1 MNLTTPEKLRS
12 LRRKLYVK
20 AKAEPDFRFYQ
31 LYDKVWREDI
41 LHHAYRL
48 ARSNKGAPGVDGV
61 SFAMIEAAGLEN
73 WLSGIRDE
81 LRGKTYRPQPVRR
94 VLIAKPG
101 GGTRPLG
108 IPTIRDRVVQGAVKL
123 VIEPIFEADLDPSA
137 YGYRPKRSAGDAT
150 QMVHE
155 LLCRGYTD
163 VVDAD
168 LSKSFDTIPHG
179 ELLQSVLRRIV
190 DRNVLRLIKLWLRS
204 PVEETGGDGKRRMSG
219 GKKSRRGVP
228 QGGTLSPL
236 LASLYMNRFLKSWRL
251 SGQGHR
257 LRAEIVNYADDFVIL
272 SRGHAREAL
281 AWTRQVMGRLG
292 LTLNEAKTSVREAR
306 QESFDFLGYSF
317 GPHWFRK
324 DGHWYLG
331 ASPSKRSVARLKAK
345 VRDKVA
351 LRRTSGRQRL
361 NLHAALNLENFHCPL
376 VEAERIDAASTIAL
390 LAKLEASNPG
400 KRRIYVIVDNARY
413 HHARVVRQWLE
424 RPDCR
429 ITLVFLPAYAPHLN
443 AIERL
448 WAVMHRE
455 VTHNKFPASFG
466 HFVDA
471 VFDFF
476 RRRLP
481 QEWTKWRD
489 TVTDN
494 FRIISHKDFRVL
506 E

>member
-1 MNLTTPEKLRS
+1 MNLTTPEKIRS

-137 YGYRPKRSAGDAT
+137 YGYRAKRSAGDAT

-168 LSKSFDTIPHG
+168 LSKYFDTIPHG
-179 ELLQSVLRRIV
+179 DLLQSVLRRIV

-236 LASLYMNRFLKSWRL
+236 LASLYMNRFLKYWRL

-317 GPHWFRK
+317 GPHCFRK

-345 VRDKVA
+345 VRGVLGPGNHAPWPEVRDQLNSMLRGWSHYFDHGTRMPAYRAVNNAVYEAVRHFLVRRHKVSSRGTRRFPDRVVFGELGVIRLRRVHPGPPPCA
-351 LRRTSGRQRL
+351 LR
-361 NLHAALNLENFHCPL
+361 
-376 VEAERIDAASTIAL
+376 
-390 LAKLEASNPG
+390 
-400 KRRIYVIVDNARY
+400 
-413 HHARVVRQWLE
+413 
-424 RPDCR
+424 
-429 ITLVFLPAYAPHLN
+429 
-443 AIERL
+443 
-448 WAVMHRE
+448 
-455 VTHNKFPASFG
+455 
-466 HFVDA
+466 
-471 VFDFF
+471 
-476 RRRLP
+476 
-481 QEWTKWRD
+481 
-489 TVTDN
+489 
-494 FRIISHKDFRVL
+494 
-506 E
+506 